1 MVVLKFG
8 GSSIANSNKIENSLK
23 IINNY
28 KNNIIVIFSAFGGV
42 TDLLMESGKLAGNQD
57 KKYLK
62 KFDIIKKKHLD
73 ICKSL
78 FEISNQS
85 KILSYVQQNLN
96 ILENILEGI
105 YNLKEFSSKSSA
117 TISGFGEL
125 MSYYI
130 IGKLGEARKLDFQTK
145 DSREIIITKLIKINN
160 SQVDLNLTK
169 KNGRFF
175 PKKTTRE

>member
-1 MVVLKFG
+1 M
-8 GSSIANSNKIENSLK
+8 
-23 IINNY
+23 
-28 KNNIIVIFSAFGGV
+28 IVIKFGGV
-42 TDLLMESGKLAGNQD
+42 TDLLMESGKLASNQD

-62 KFDIIKKKHLD
+62 KFDIIKKIHID

-96 ILENILEGI
+96 ILENILDGV

-125 MSYYI
+125 MSHYI
-130 IGKLGEARKLDFQTK
+130 IGKLGKARKLDFQIK
-145 DSREIIITKLIKINN
+145 DSREII
-160 SQVDLNLTK
+160 K
-169 KNGRFF
+169 KSS
-175 PKKTTRE
+175 K